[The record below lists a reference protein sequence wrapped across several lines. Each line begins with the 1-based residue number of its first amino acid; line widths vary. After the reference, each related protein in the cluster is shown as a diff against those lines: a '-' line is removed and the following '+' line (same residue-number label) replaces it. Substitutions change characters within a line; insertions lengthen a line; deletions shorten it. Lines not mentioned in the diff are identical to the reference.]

1 MVKLKLNVGRSY
13 DGYGEQI
20 VKKEEICLT
29 NDEAARYLT
38 QLIEEKG
45 VQATKNW
52 LLKVK
57 GYEEDINGELHLS
70 SERE

>member
-13 DGYGEQI
+13 DGYGEQV
-20 VKKEEICLT
+20 VKKEEVCLT
-29 NDEAARYLT
+29 NAEAARYLT

-57 GYEEDINGELHLS
+57 GYEEDTSGELHELD
-70 SERE
+70 ERR

>member
-13 DGYGEQI
+13 DGYGEQV
-20 VKKEEICLT
+20 VKKEAVCLT
-29 NDEAARYLT
+29 NAEAARYLT
-38 QLIEEKG
+38 ELIEEKG

-57 GYEEDINGELHLS
+57 GYEEDINGELHLG
-70 SERE
+70 SERK